1 MPFVYQEDYAMP
13 VNQALQRR
21 YATKSFDPSRSL
33 PAHTVQQLLDA
44 MRWCPSSTNIQPWH
58 FIVASTPAGKA
69 RIAKGAAGSYSYN
82 EAKILNASHVVL
94 MCSRVSVDDA
104 HLQQVLAAEEQA
116 GRFAGKQ
123 EAAAMAHA
131 TRVSYHDFHRFEKKD
146 VSHWLEK
153 QVYLNLG
160 SLLLAAGLLDIDAV
174 PLEGINHQVL
184 NAEFDLNARDLT
196 AVVAVALGYR
206 AADDFNAGLPKAR
219 LAVDD
224 IFTLI

>member
-1 MPFVYQEDYAMP
+1 MQLSIQD
-13 VNQALQRR
+13 ALQRR
-21 YATKSFDPSRSL
+21 YASKAFDASKTL
-33 PAHTVQQLLDA
+33 PDAVVRQILDVL
-44 MRWCPSSTNIQPWH
+44 RWTPSSTNIQPWH

-69 RIAKGAAGSYSYN
+69 RMAKGAAGSYSYN

-94 MCSRVSVDDA
+94 MCSRVSADDT

-116 GRFAGKQ
+116 GRFAGKP

-184 NAEFDLNARDLT
+184 DAEFDLNARDLT

-206 AADDFNAGLPKAR
+206 ADDDFNAGLPKAR
-219 LAVDD
+219 LAADD